1 MKKNTKKSY
10 WEMNNSICVLFILLC
25 CILFQH
31 NIFGQNF
38 EIVTSPRY
46 TLAQTRP
53 FKDSI
58 ILKGDVEAWG
68 NLCFTDD
75 KEYTKYPNGKKN
87 RYEMEFPYVLILANR
102 YDNPQACYSIYD
114 LITEIYDAY
123 KIEMDSATIN
133 FVLFYLNKGADLGD
147 GECLK
152 RLYGFYIEGKYIA
165 KDVAKANSYRQRYEE
180 LFCRPM
186 YPKWHR
192 YYDEQ
197 QSNSIPNN

>member
-1 MKKNTKKSY
+1 
-10 WEMNNSICVLFILLC
+10 MNNSICVLFILLC

-123 KIEMDSATIN
+123 KILCSLMSATTIETVMSTPVRN
-133 FVLFYLNKGADLGD
+133 LSGKRARSPEKRKRPYFSILF
-147 GECLK
+147 
-152 RLYGFYIEGKYIA
+152 
-165 KDVAKANSYRQRYEE
+165 
-180 LFCRPM
+180 
-186 YPKWHR
+186 
-192 YYDEQ
+192 
-197 QSNSIPNN
+197 